1 VETCKT
7 CHGSGQVRMQQ
18 GFFSVQQ
25 TCGTCRGQGKII
37 KNPCHACHGS
47 GVADRQQ
54 TLEVT
59 IPAGVDNGDRV
70 RLSGKGEA
78 IR

>member
-1 VETCKT
+1 MCVMVKVLKSKDVETCKT

-37 KNPCHACHGS
+37 K
-47 GVADRQQ
+47 
-54 TLEVT
+54 TLVRHVMVQVLP
-59 IPAGVDNGDRV
+59 IASKRWKLQFQRV
-70 RLSGKGEA
+70 
-78 IR
+78 